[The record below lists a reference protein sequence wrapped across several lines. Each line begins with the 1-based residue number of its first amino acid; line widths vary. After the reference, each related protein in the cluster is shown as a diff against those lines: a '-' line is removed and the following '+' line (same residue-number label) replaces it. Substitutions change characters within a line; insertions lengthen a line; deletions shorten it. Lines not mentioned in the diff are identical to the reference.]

1 MQNRSSACLA
11 AAVHCKKCRCKK
23 YKYINTPNVN
33 KHKKPV
39 AAIKHDFCGFLWFSP
54 QKWWGNGI
62 LFTNECT
69 VFLSEYITSAAF
81 IKLSTGMWSFHK

>member
-33 KHKKPV
+33 KHRKPV
-39 AAIKHDFCGFLWFSP
+39 AAIKHDFCGFHH
-54 QKWWGNGI
+54 KNGG
-62 LFTNECT
+62 EMEY
-69 VFLSEYITSAAF
+69 FLQMSAQF
-81 IKLSTGMWSFHK
+81 F